1 MANQAHYKNEIDK
14 IATQYSSDIS
24 WLAGIHYV
32 LRLGSPYKSYSDTAQ
47 ALLVNPERYVN
58 VNTNKFTLV
67 QVRNIFEKIVAIF
80 NKLRPFA
87 LEAPS
92 DNPGHYLNKSAI
104 LHIDAL
110 LQGFLDRLFELACSY
125 KRINALPPSNSSTDK
140 KGKDFHQKQENS
152 IKNATLNYQS
162 VNGKIDE
169 ILGFK
174 ELKDTNLEHAKHA
187 KFISQLRHIITHNS
201 GIVDDKFL
209 SSCGANKHSQPC
221 IWDTSI
227 WEDTPS
233 FKDDYEEGQQA
244 SVAIDKILLPYM
256 DHAVDFIQ
264 EMANVFKNI

>member
-14 IATQYSSDIS
+14 MATQYSSDIS

-125 KRINALPPSNSSTDK
+125 KRINALPSSNSSTDK
-140 KGKDFHQKQENS
+140 NYQKQEKS
-152 IKNATLNYQS
+152 IKSAKLDSQN
-162 VNGKIDE
+162 VNRKIDE
-169 ILGFK
+169 ILDFK
-174 ELKDTNLEHAKHA
+174 ELRNTNLKHANHAKC
-187 KFISQLRHIITHNS
+187 ISQLRHIITHR
-201 GIVDDKFL
+201 GGFVDEQFL
-209 SSCGANKHSQPC
+209 KNCGAKNHSKPP

-227 WEDTPS
+227 WKDTQS
-233 FKDDYEEGQQA
+233 FLQDYEEGQQA